1 MAPQSGRALTYPV
14 LAVAGL
20 CPLSRVPWGSPWSSA
35 AAPVLS
41 ATARPIGTEHPSA
54 RGRVA
59 NDPRAGE
66 AVSNATA
73 EVANEESA
81 EVSTE
86 ETSENVVVDGSAEA
100 AVETQADTEETK
112 KQG

>member
-1 MAPQSGRALTYPV
+1 MGRAANDPRTAPKSAPQGTVRS
-14 LAVAGL
+14 AVADK
-20 CPLSRVPWGSPWSSA
+20 A